1 MFSEQGGPVELK
13 TQVQDRNMCTAC
25 GACAGLCPYIYTVRE
40 KVAVIYPCGRT
51 AGSCYRVCPRTPTA
65 LGELDRRV
73 FGAPRTDHV
82 LGEHSAIYF
91 SRAQDK
97 EINARAQYG
106 GTVTALLAFLLQQGR
121 IDAALLARG
130 NGAAPPEPFV
140 AATRED
146 LLAGAG
152 SKYSACPTL
161 AVLPQAVREGYRRLA
176 VVGRPCQ
183 VTALRKMQG
192 LAREGQL
199 PHLPAAG
206 PDIFVIGLFCFWAL
220 TPAFYTFLAQKA
232 GSAEIR
238 KVDIPAEG
246 LKLTLAGGQELLFP
260 VDEVRPLI
268 RPACPDC
275 FDPTAEL
282 ADVSVG
288 STEYDPAW
296 NTLLVRTPAGKALV
310 EEARAAGV
318 IALKPYPE
326 ERLPLLRRA
335 ALNKKRRVL
344 SAQKGDGYLH
354 LPDDYRQKLQGGI
367 A

>member
-1 MFSEQGGPVELK
+1 MLDK
-13 TQVQDRNMCTAC
+13 NLCTAC

-40 KVAVIYPCGRT
+40 KVAVIYPCGL
-51 AGSCYRVCPRTPTA
+51 AEGNCYRVCPRTPTA

-82 LGEHSAIYF
+82 LGEHSAIYY
-91 SRAQDK
+91 SRAQDPA
-97 EINARAQYG
+97 IAGRAQYG

-121 IDAALLARG
+121 VDAALLARG

-161 AVLPQAVREGYRRLA
+161 AVLPQAGREGYRRLA

-192 LAREGQL
+192 LAQERQL
-199 PHLPAAG
+199 SPLPAAG
-206 PDIFVIGLFCFWAL
+206 LESLVVIGLFCFWAL
-220 TPAFYTFLAQKA
+220 RPEFYAFLAEKA
-232 GSAEIR
+232 GPEEIW
-238 KVDIPAEG
+238 KVDIPVEG
-246 LKLTLAGGQELLFP
+246 LKITFAGGKELLFP
-260 VDEVRPLI
+260 VAEVRPLI

-288 STEYDPAW
+288 ATESDPAW
-296 NTLLVRTPAGKALV
+296 NTLVVRTAAGRALV
-310 EEARAAGV
+310 EEAEEAGV

-335 ALNKKRRVL
+335 ALNKKLRVL
-344 SAQKGDGYLH
+344 NTRTGDGYLR